1 MLHPVELAAYRCKFP
16 WISPGSTD
24 YPLRP
29 SSAHSASL
37 PSTRLSAM
45 DSFGETKYYMQ
56 LQVKF
61 HRLGRAVE
69 ISFYEGTSKDHG
81 TLPNLYH
88 LTTLPEALPVIFAG
102 SCNRTILL
110 HIPLLSSFCLLSV
123 VVFGKHPNCISRE
136 ETRPSAT
143 RSAEFCYWNRSLGFC
158 FFSRL
163 RCLLTTWSLQT
174 ILVQKS
180 KSRFYLSYPV
190 TKDFVNTLNFP
201 LYVFLC
207 LMSTYNCS
215 STHLRSF
222 LLDGGVWTII
232 WVCSPVSRFLLVDVP
247 SFGWLKKDHTWEF
260 QTTLFGQAV
269 HDEPSQLNFEAIP
282 RTQTPVLWA
291 LSGSIGSNRKSRLP
305 ARLVASENCA
315 GHSMSSF
322 ITFV

>member
-1 MLHPVELAAYRCKFP
+1 MCFSLLSEVCFCDTCTYYCRRCISWFLIHRGRHIHGFGTYVAVIENTRQSPQVPKNHVTAARPQFLP
-16 WISPGSTD
+16 LGQAMVVLESPGQVN
-24 YPLRP
+24 RF
-29 SSAHSASL
+29 AQ
-37 PSTRLSAM
+37 
-45 DSFGETKYYMQ
+45 YYC
-56 LQVKF
+56 
-61 HRLGRAVE
+61 
-69 ISFYEGTSKDHG
+69 
-81 TLPNLYH
+81 TLLCQ
-88 LTTLPEALPVIFAG
+88 AFACCRFLWLFC
-102 SCNRTILL
+102 SC
-110 HIPLLSSFCLLSV
+110 
-123 VVFGKHPNCISRE
+123 FGKHPNCISRE

-143 RSAEFCYWNRSLGFC
+143 RSAKFCYWNRSLGFC

-190 TKDFVNTLNFP
+190 TKDFVNILNFP

-222 LLDGGVWTII
+222 LLDGGVWAII
-232 WVCSPVSRFLLVDVP
+232 WVCSPFVSRFLLVDVP

-260 QTTLFGQAV
+260 QTTLFGKAV
-269 HDEPSQLNFEAIP
+269 HGEPSQLNFEAIP
-282 RTQTPVLWA
+282 RTKTPVLWA

-315 GHSMSSF
+315 GHFMSSF